1 MPHEAEK
8 SISRELDKEHKRTHE
23 LLHVVIPIGVALSTE
38 QDFNRLLE
46 KIILEARSFCNADG
60 GTLYLRTPDDC
71 LRFVVMSNASLNIAL
86 GGSNG
91 QDIPF
96 PPLPLYDATT
106 GEPNNRN
113 VACYVALNGTST
125 SIADVYQAKGF
136 NFSGAM
142 EFDRQAGYRT
152 RSCLAIPLKNSFGK
166 VLGVLQLINAQDPE
180 TGHVIPFDSYLQQMM
195 ESFSLLAAA
204 ALEAYSREQDLK
216 KQIEKLRIEIDEV
229 KRQKLVSEIVDTD
242 FFRDLQ
248 AKAGAVRLE
257 RRKQR
262 ARGDRKRRQV
272 SD

>member
-1 MPHEAEK
+1 MPHDADN
-8 SISRELDKEHKRTHE
+8 SIYRELDREHKRTDE

-60 GTLYLRTPDDC
+60 GTLYLRTPDDH
-71 LRFVVMSNASLNIAL
+71 LKFVVMSNTSLNIAL
-86 GGSNG
+86 GGTGG
-91 QDIPF
+91 QDSPF

-106 GEPNNRN
+106 GEPNNHN
-113 VACYVALNGTST
+113 VACYVALSGTSA
-125 SIADVYQAKGF
+125 SIADVYQAQGF

-142 EFDRQAGYRT
+142 DFDRKMGYRT
-152 RSCLAIPLKNSFGK
+152 QSCLAIPLKNTYGR
-166 VLGVLQLINAQDPE
+166 VLGVLQLINAQDPT
-180 TGHVIPFDSYLQQMM
+180 TGQVIPFDPYLREMM

-216 KQIEKLRIEIDEV
+216 EQIEKLRIEIDEV

-248 AKAGAVRLE
+248 AKADVVRLG
-257 RRKQR
+257 RRQRR
-262 ARGDRKRRQV
+262 ARGDKSPEV
-272 SD
+272 